1 MKTRLKTSMFMTL
14 YVLLM
19 VIVFLLVTFPYDKLQ
34 ARILSD
40 VSRMTGWTIVAD
52 KWTLAWPIG
61 LEWRDVSLA
70 AGSSRAHLDR
80 VLVTLRPAS
89 LLQGR
94 PTFVGRIENGEG
106 SPNGTPGYVMGSGT
120 FRSWSQ
126 PALIRLTG
134 MADRFDLGK
143 LGLPIMKRGL
153 LKGEFDQ
160 RWTEAGEGHWQVEFT
175 DLQLETVPIGPATL
189 PSLRFANLKGRAQ
202 CHEGLCRIESLA
214 GTGPDGSLSA
224 SGTLGPRT
232 PPVLSELALSLSVT
246 VSPEFA
252 QRASSSGMALAVPG
266 LSLNVN
272 LKGPVSNLQL
282 AL

>member
-1 MKTRLKTSMFMTL
+1 MKTRLKTSMLMTA
-14 YVLLM
+14 YVLVM
-19 VIVFLLVTFPYDKLQ
+19 VGVFVLVTFPYDKLQ

-40 VSRMTGWTIVAD
+40 LSRMSGWTIAAG

-61 LEWRDVSLA
+61 LEWHDVSLIS
-70 AGSSRAHLDR
+70 GSSRAHLDR
-80 VLVTLRPAS
+80 VLVTLRPVS
-89 LLQGR
+89 LLQGH

-106 SPNGTPGYVMGSGT
+106 SPNGSPGYVTGSGT

-126 PALIRLTG
+126 PALMRLTG
-134 MADRFDLGK
+134 MADRFDIGK

-160 RWTEAGEGHWQVEFT
+160 RWNETGDGLWQVELT
-175 DLQLETVPIGPATL
+175 DVQLETVPIGPTTVPL
-189 PSLRFANLKGRAQ
+189 VRFANLKGRVQ

-214 GTGPDGSLSA
+214 GAGPDGSLSA